1 MENNKMS
8 LTAQEAKQIS
18 TSNEKRKTEIKN
30 LIETGEMGIKSA
42 YEKGRRYST
51 IYAGYVDG
59 TKPEY
64 QEVLEHFQKL
74 GYKLEHVYG
83 TNVFEIRW

>member
-1 MENNKMS
+1 MS

-18 TSNEKRKTEIKN
+18 TSNEKRRTEIKN

-42 YEKGRRYST
+42 CEKGRRYST
-51 IYAGYVDG
+51 VYAGYVDG
-59 TKPEY
+59 GKPEY
-64 QEVLEHFQKL
+64 QEVVEHFQKL
-74 GYKLEHVYG
+74 GYELEHLYG

>member
-1 MENNKMS
+1 MS

-18 TSNEKRKTEIKN
+18 TSNEKRRTEIKN

-42 YEKGRRYST
+42 CERGRRYST
-51 IYAGYVDG
+51 VYAGYVDG
-59 TKPEY
+59 GKPEY
-64 QEVLEHFQKL
+64 QEVVEHFQKL
-74 GYKLEHVYG
+74 GYKLKHLYG